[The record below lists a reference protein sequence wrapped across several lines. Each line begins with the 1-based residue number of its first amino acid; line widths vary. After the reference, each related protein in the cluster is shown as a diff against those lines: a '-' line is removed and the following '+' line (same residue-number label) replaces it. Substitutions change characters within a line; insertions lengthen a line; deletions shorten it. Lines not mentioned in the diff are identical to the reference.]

1 MKSVTDARFESR
13 LLDRVTADPDD
24 AIQGLGQSLKHDSTT
39 SVVKVEENGQ
49 CWVIKRYNTKNP
61 WHALR
66 RTVRRSRAENC
77 WHMSALLSAAGIRV
91 PAPVAYMERRIGPLR
106 GRSYF
111 VYEYVDAEDLLTYM
125 MTHTNVSDIDYV
137 VQKII
142 DIFKALYISRIN
154 HGDMKATNLMVGAD
168 RGITLIDLD
177 ATAKPDNAET
187 FRRGYGKDR
196 SRFLQNWRDNPGMT
210 ERFERALPG

>member
-1 MKSVTDARFESR
+1 MKCVTDARFESP
-13 LLDRVTADPDD
+13 LLDRITADPDR
-24 AIQGLGQSLKHDSTT
+24 AMQSLGKTLKHDSTT
-39 SVVKVEENGQ
+39 SVVKIGENGQ

-66 RTVRRSRAENC
+66 RTVRRSRAANC
-77 WHMSALLSAAGIRV
+77 WQMSALLTAAGVRV
-91 PAPVAYMERRIGPLR
+91 PTAVAYLEKRIGPLR

-125 MTHTNVSDIDYV
+125 MTQSNTCGLDDVI
-137 VQKII
+137 QKVT
-142 DIFKALYISRIN
+142 DTFTALYASKIN

-177 ATAKPDNAET
+177 AAAKPDSTET
-187 FRRGYGKDR
+187 FKRGYDKDR
-196 SRFLQNWRDNPGMT
+196 SRFMRNWQDNPSLT
-210 ERFERALPG
+210 ERFDRALPG